1 MFIVKLVRFK
11 NFRSYGNQFTE
22 VILNKVGSTVITAP
36 NGSGKST
43 ILMAIEF
50 ALFGRVSNGITKPDL
65 VNSINKKDCLVE
77 VECETNGRQI
87 LVRRG
92 IKPAVFDIEID
103 GKLVDQDASS
113 RDYQSKFEDE
123 ILGFNIASFRQVISI
138 SGGGYTPFLLLA
150 AGARRK
156 IVEELLNLTIFSKM
170 ASLHLATINQNRE
183 ELANAENEIGRLQAS
198 IQSLKKG
205 LESLAEQEEGYR
217 LTIEANIKTAED
229 KITAFLAENEE
240 ANRRIEEFAP
250 VRNKIKQRKDKRQKL
265 LDFRRDI
272 EKKVSRIDEYVK
284 FFHDHDHCPTCKQ
297 GITEEFKQESIGPKE
312 AKKAEYAESLHRLE
326 DTLKQTRDDIE
337 KLESILEKTLELEK
351 QVHTTNGR
359 IRDLQAYIT
368 QQQRMLKNSSGS
380 GDEIKGEI
388 KAKSEQMENLKERRL
403 TILEEKQYNDI
414 ITAIIKDNGIKSKII
429 AQYVPHMNA
438 EINRYLE
445 ILNLNLSFEIDEQF
459 NEKILS
465 RFKDELSYASFSAG
479 ERARIDIAILF
490 TWRELAKLKNS
501 LSCNLLFL
509 DEIFDSVLDE
519 EGLESFINLLR
530 YNLKDTNVFL
540 ISHRPEVVDKFE
552 SNLRIEKQ
560 GNFSRIV

>member
-1 MFIVKLVRFK
+1 MFIIKRVRFK

-22 VILNKVGSTVITAP
+22 VILDKVGSTVITAP

-50 ALFGRVSNGITKPDL
+50 ALFGRVSNGISKPDL

-103 GKLVDQDASS
+103 GKLVDQDASG
-113 RDYQSKFEDE
+113 RDYQSKFEE
-123 ILGFNIASFRQVISI
+123 EVLGFNIASFRQVISI
-138 SGGGYTPFLLLA
+138 SGGSYTPFLLLA

-205 LESLAEQEEGYR
+205 LETLTEQEEGYR
-217 LTIEANIKTAED
+217 LTIEANIQSAED
-229 KITAFLAENEE
+229 KIASFLAENEE
-240 ANRRIEEFAP
+240 ANRRIEEFKP
-250 VRNKIKQRKDKRQKL
+250 VRDKIKQRKDKRQKL
-265 LDFRRDI
+265 LDFKRDI

-297 GITEEFKQESIGPKE
+297 GITHEFKQESIGPKE
-312 AKKAEYAESLHRLE
+312 AKKAEYAESLHRLD

-337 KLESILEKTLELEK
+337 KLESILEKTLEMEK
-351 QVHTTNGR
+351 QVHSTNSR
-359 IRDLQAYIT
+359 IRDLQSYIT
-368 QQQRMLKNSSGS
+368 QQQKMLKNSAGS
-380 GDEIKGEI
+380 GDKIRGEI
-388 KAKSEQMENLKERRL
+388 KAKSEQMENLKDRRL
-403 TILEEKQYNDI
+403 ALLEEKQYNDI

-465 RFKDELSYASFSAG
+465 RFKDELAYASFSAG

-501 LSCNLLFL
+501 ISCNLLFL

>member
-1 MFIVKLVRFK
+1 MFIVKRVRFK

-22 VILNKVGSTVITAP
+22 VNLTKVGSTVITAP

-138 SGGGYTPFLLLA
+138 SGGSYTPFLLLA

-205 LESLAEQEEGYR
+205 LESLAEQEGGYR
-217 LTIEANIKTAED
+217 LTIEANIKSAED
-229 KITAFLAENEE
+229 KIAAFLAENED

-250 VRNKIKQRKDKRQKL
+250 VRDKIEQRKDKRQKL

-337 KLESILEKTLELEK
+337 KLESILEKTIELEK

-380 GDEIKGEI
+380 GDVIKGEI
-388 KAKSEQMENLKERRL
+388 KAKSEQMETLKDRRL
-403 TILEEKQYNDI
+403 ALLEEKQYNDI

-459 NEKILS
+459 NETILA